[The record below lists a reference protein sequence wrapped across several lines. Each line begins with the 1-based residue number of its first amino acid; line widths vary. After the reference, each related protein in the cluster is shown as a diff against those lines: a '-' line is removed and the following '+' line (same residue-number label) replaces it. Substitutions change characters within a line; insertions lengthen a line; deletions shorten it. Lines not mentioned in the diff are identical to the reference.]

1 MVVYRKSTYRLGGGQ
16 IAANFYLVRRLS
28 RPGGIYFLLLFIYL
42 FTCNDSFQTNHLIIY
57 RTDLRQICRVVAVDD
72 RSEIIFF
79 GRLYPQN

>member
-1 MVVYRKSTYRLGGGQ
+1 MVQPSSSSRSQLGPLHHPGQGRLTLPP
-16 IAANFYLVRRLS
+16 AT
-28 RPGGIYFLLLFIYL
+28 LLLFIYL
-42 FTCNDSFQTNHLIIY
+42 LTCNDSFQTNHLIIY